1 MSAAARARWPWALPA
16 LGLPLGCGCPLA
28 GLAGADS
35 GLGPLRL
42 GGLLGLDFGGGVV
55 GPGGGC
61 PLLTW
66 ARDATSTRAD
76 QLDGL
81 LGRDGLPGLGGSVRL
96 GGGGW
101 LPGGRSLGGGA
112 HAAQQDN
119 GQHGDAG

>member
-1 MSAAARARWPWALPA
+1 MSAAVRSRWPWAAA

-35 GLGPLRL
+35 GLGPRRL
-42 GGLLGLDFGGGVV
+42 GGTLAWTSAAGVV

-61 PLLTW
+61 PVLTW
-66 ARDATSTRAD
+66 ARDATSTRPD

-81 LGRDGLPGLGGSVRL
+81 PERDGLPGLGVSVRP

-101 LPGGRSLGGGA
+101 LLGGRRV
-112 HAAQQDN
+112 
-119 GQHGDAG
+119 AGPRPARRCRPPRPR

>member
-1 MSAAARARWPWALPA
+1 MSAAPRAPWPWAPTA
-16 LGLPLGCGCPLA
+16 LGLPLGCGCLLA

-55 GPGGGC
+55 GPGRGC
-61 PLLTW
+61 PPLTW

-81 LGRDGLPGLGGSVRL
+81 LGRDGLLGLGGSVRL

-101 LPGGRSLGGGA
+101 LPRRSEERRVGKE
-112 HAAQQDN
+112 
-119 GQHGDAG
+119 